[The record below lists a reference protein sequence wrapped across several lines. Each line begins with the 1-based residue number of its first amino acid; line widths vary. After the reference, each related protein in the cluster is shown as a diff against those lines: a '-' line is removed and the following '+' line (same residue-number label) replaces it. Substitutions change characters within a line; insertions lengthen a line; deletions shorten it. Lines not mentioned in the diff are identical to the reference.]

1 MTVEYWD
8 DPGGFIGSGNVVDR
22 LFDQFTLQGQ
32 PARVTPPSHEWQLF
46 EAQRQA
52 KGGVDWYTVEGPA
65 GITHP
70 GWDYEM
76 FSGGFFHPGNLAG
89 RFPPPQT
96 PTGPEGVQGP
106 SRA

>member
-22 LFDQFTLQGQ
+22 LIDPFTLQGQ

-65 GITHP
+65 VIRHP
-70 GWDYEM
+70 RGDYEM
-76 FSGGFFHPGNLAG
+76 FSCGCSKPRKYLGSYASSE
-89 RFPPPQT
+89 T
-96 PTGPEGVQGP
+96 PKG
-106 SRA
+106 A

>member
-22 LFDQFTLQGQ
+22 LIDPFTLQGQ

-65 GITHP
+65 VIRHRG
-70 GWDYEM
+70 GDYRM
-76 FSGGFFHPGNLAG
+76 FFAG
-89 RFPPPQT
+89 VAYRGKYSVRYPPSENT
-96 PTGPEGVQGP
+96 RG
-106 SRA
+106 R